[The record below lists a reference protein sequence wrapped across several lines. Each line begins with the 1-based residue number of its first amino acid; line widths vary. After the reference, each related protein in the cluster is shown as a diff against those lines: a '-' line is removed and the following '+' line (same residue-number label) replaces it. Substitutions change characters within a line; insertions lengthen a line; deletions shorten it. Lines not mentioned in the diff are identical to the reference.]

1 MKVQVY
7 GRTNMWTNA
16 YPVQKLNSLVKLPH
30 LHLTDVQRLLPI
42 AGGLHLVFFLIGLTI
57 VAQSWYEQ
65 GQSICS

>member
-16 YPVQKLNSLVKLPH
+16 FPVQKLLNSLVKLPH
-30 LHLTDVQRLLPI
+30 VHLTDVQCLLPI

-57 VAQSWYEQ
+57 VAQP
-65 GQSICS
+65 